1 MGTFVEAYMA
11 MVDAERSQHLR
22 VVGDDAGDRWGG
34 GVAQRLSANLAGPL
48 HPHMA
53 YLASLLRPGDVLLD
67 VGGGAG
73 RNALPLASRCAE
85 VINVDPSPGMR
96 AQFEAT
102 AVAAG
107 ITNARFVQSD
117 WVGAAG
123 VTGDVALAAHVTY
136 FVRDIESFVRKL
148 HGAAR
153 RLVAINVV
161 SEPMPNRYAD
171 FFRLLHGEP
180 KAELPGLRELLPV
193 LWELGALPEVR
204 VYPSPLVAARA
215 APTRAAA
222 IDQAL
227 DGGWVRPDQ
236 IAAARSL
243 VERHFDALFVADGD
257 GVHVRRVYRQ
267 REVLITWE
275 TEEPLG
281 G

>member
-1 MGTFVEAYMA
+1 MGRWVDAYTA
-11 MVDAERSQHLR
+11 MVDAERLQHRRL
-22 VVGDDAGDRWGG
+22 VGDAGGDRWGG

-48 HPHMA
+48 HPHMD
-53 YLASLLRPGDVLLD
+53 YLASRLRPGDVLLD

-73 RNALPLASRCAE
+73 RNALPLAARCAE

-102 AVAAG
+102 AAAAG

-117 WVGAAG
+117 WVGAVG

-136 FVRDIESFVRKL
+136 FVRDIEPFVRKL
-148 HGAAR
+148 HEAAS
-153 RLVAINVV
+153 RLVAISVL

-171 FFRLLHGEP
+171 CFRLFHGEP

-193 LWELGALPEVR
+193 LWELGVLPEVR
-204 VYPSPLVAARA
+204 VYPSPLVAVRA

-227 DGGWVRPDQ
+227 DGGWLRPDQ
-236 IAAARSL
+236 TESARSL
-243 VERHFDALFVADGD
+243 MECHFDELFVTDGD
-257 GVHVRRVYRQ
+257 GVHVRRVHRQ

-275 TEEPLG
+275 TGEPLG